1 MNYPTRRDIS
11 ILAKKYWQEAGSPPA
26 EKTPP
31 EIFWLKA
38 ERQATPTII
47 LAIAD
52 KLRQHGILRL
62 AGDVFYQDFYY
73 DDEFSPPIL
82 FAQGKLEANGIY
94 IVRITGVGN
103 SRFDLNEEKDLDKL
117 ITCLVDRKELNRR
130 GMTKEEQ
137 ERERAKSNFAEISA
151 QIGPE
156 ELDLI

>member
-11 ILAKKYWQEAGSPPA
+11 ILAKKYWRDAGSPPA

-31 EIFWLKA
+31 EYFWLKA

-73 DDEFSPPIL
+73 DNGFSPPIL
-82 FAQGKLEANGIY
+82 FAQGKLEPNGVY
-94 IVRITGVGN
+94 TVRMTGNGD

-117 ITCLVDRKELNRR
+117 IACLVDRKESNRR
-130 GMTKEEQ
+130 GMTEEEQ

-151 QIGPE
+151 QIGS
-156 ELDLI
+156 DLAQI